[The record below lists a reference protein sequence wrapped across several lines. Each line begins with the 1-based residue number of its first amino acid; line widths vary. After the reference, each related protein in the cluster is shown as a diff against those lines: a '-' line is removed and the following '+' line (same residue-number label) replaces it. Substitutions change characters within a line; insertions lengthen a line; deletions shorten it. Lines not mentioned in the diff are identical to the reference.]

1 MTVNPKPESLV
12 TSRAPPPADVENA
25 DLFDY
30 ALIWDYSVYFGRSVR
45 RHGFFCAGILAAV
58 LALAALLL
66 WAFPKTYH
74 VEAKL
79 LAQRNQ
85 VIALLGNPGRNMPWD
100 NDMPTRAAA
109 ETILRTDNLV
119 SLVRQTNLVNR
130 WRETRAP
137 VGRLKDWVSGLLRRR
152 PIDEEEKIDIMVGT
166 LETKLTVT
174 TGEGTVTIGI
184 DWPDAKMAFLLV
196 DAAQRNF
203 FEARH
208 VSEVSTISE
217 AISILEGR
225 ASKLRYEIEEDVEYV
240 EAARNELAKRK
251 PKSLSLPPPL
261 AATAKQQQKKRHD
274 EDRAQLRIVLD
285 AKKRAIGDLEE
296 SRRRQIAELQSRIDE
311 AKATYSDVHPVV
323 VDLQQRMDTLKN
335 REDSLHLATLR
346 EEIQALEAEAIRRGA
361 FKPQEVRLT
370 RRLPV
375 EPQQLAQAVS
385 ADIEDAPIEQ
395 AKGELRFAITKYQ
408 TLLDRIDSAQMEL
421 ESARAAFKYRYSV
434 LVPAEVPRSPVKP
447 KKATV
452 MASSAVAGLLLAI
465 FLVGV
470 RDLRSG
476 IVYERWQ
483 ILRQLD
489 LPVLGEVGQS

>member
-1 MTVNPKPESLV
+1 M
-12 TSRAPPPADVENA
+12 
-25 DLFDY
+25 
-30 ALIWDYSVYFGRSVR
+30 
-45 RHGFFCAGILAAV
+45 
-58 LALAALLL
+58 
-66 WAFPKTYH
+66 
-74 VEAKL
+74 
-79 LAQRNQ
+79 
-85 VIALLGNPGRNMPWD
+85 
-100 NDMPTRAAA
+100 
-109 ETILRTDNLV
+109 
-119 SLVRQTNLVNR
+119 
-130 WRETRAP
+130 
-137 VGRLKDWVSGLLRRR
+137 
-152 PIDEEEKIDIMVGT
+152 
-166 LETKLTVT
+166 
-174 TGEGTVTIGI
+174 
-184 DWPDAKMAFLLV
+184 
-196 DAAQRNF
+196 
-203 FEARH
+203 
-208 VSEVSTISE
+208 
-217 AISILEGR
+217 
-225 ASKLRYEIEEDVEYV
+225 
-240 EAARNELAKRK
+240 
-251 PKSLSLPPPL
+251 
-261 AATAKQQQKKRHD
+261 
-274 EDRAQLRIVLD
+274 
-285 AKKRAIGDLEE
+285 
-296 SRRRQIAELQSRIDE
+296 
-311 AKATYSDVHPVV
+311 
-323 VDLQQRMDTLKN
+323 
-335 REDSLHLATLR
+335 
-346 EEIQALEAEAIRRGA
+346 QALEAEAIRRGA